1 LSEPAPEAVDRPPW
15 PRPMSLLRRAP
26 QSLLASLVV
35 LTAVTWAL
43 TLYHTLSMSMPM
55 GIAVRGGLSAEGVG
69 GMAMAGMSGAGWS
82 LGGAAVFLAAWI
94 VMMAAMMLPAVVP
107 MVLIFASAQARR
119 ERSVAVPTWIFIA
132 GYMLVWLAAGGLV
145 YVLVELGSAIAT
157 RLGPADRA
165 IWAPLALGATLLAAG
180 LYQFTPIKHV
190 CLSHCR
196 SPLAFVAQ
204 HWREGHLGALRMGLR
219 HGSYCLGCC
228 WALFAVLVAAGVMSL
243 GWMLLLTLLVFV
255 EKVLWR
261 GSVGSAVIG
270 VALIALGL
278 AVAGGAVSMP
288 WIT

>member
-1 LSEPAPEAVDRPPW
+1 MSEPAPEAVDHPPW
-15 PRPMSLLRRAP
+15 PRPMSLLRHAP

-35 LTAVTWAL
+35 LTAATWAL

-55 GIAVRGGLSAEGVG
+55 GIAVRGGLSAEGMG

-82 LGGAAVFLAAWI
+82 LSGAAVFLAAWI

-196 SPLAFVAQ
+196 SPLAFAAQ

>member
-15 PRPMSLLRRAP
+15 PRPLSLLRRAP

-35 LTAVTWAL
+35 LTAATWAL

-107 MVLIFASAQARR
+107 MVLVFASAQARR
-119 ERSVAVPTWIFIA
+119 ERSAAVPTWIFIA

-145 YVLVELGSAIAT
+145 YVLVEIGSAIAT

-196 SPLAFVAQ
+196 SPLALVAQ
-204 HWREGHLGALRMGLR
+204 HWREGHVGALRMGLR

-261 GSVGSAVIG
+261 GSLGSAVIG

-278 AVAGGAVSMP
+278 AVAGGAVPMP
-288 WIT
+288 WVT